1 MGYPWLLDTNEP
13 WPAAEWLERRFE
25 GELKDLEEALRG
37 AARGSLAAA
46 RQYLSTWETLTSGM
60 LNLVREARPDAIS
73 VDEEGRISLIQLKEC
88 TRDVLLATA
97 PIAPFSPWVS
107 LVGLRRGMVLR
118 LLAELRAGVP
128 GAMPLIPPPVKGEP
142 WARPDEM
149 RMALYLCETALTQRS
164 EYAKTLA
171 PLRRVLHLFELE
183 RTEFARL
190 FGVSRQAVEQWEERG
205 VPSER
210 WAKLTTILAVGELLA
225 RKLHP
230 HVLPGVARTKAEAYG
245 GRTMLELIAA
255 DQHEWLLNDVRESFD
270 WAATA

>member
-46 RQYLSTWETLTSGM
+46 RQYLSTWETLTSGT
-60 LNLVREARPDAIS
+60 LNLVREARPDAII

-88 TRDVLLATA
+88 TRDVLMATA

-107 LVGLRRGMVLR
+107 LLGLRRGLVLR
-118 LLAELRAGVP
+118 LLAEVRAAVP

-142 WARPDEM
+142 WASPDEM
-149 RMALYLCETALTQRS
+149 RMALHLCETALTQRS

-171 PLRRVLHLFELE
+171 PLTRVMQLFELE

-225 RKLHP
+225 RKLRP
-230 HVLPGVARTKAEAYG
+230 NALPGVARTKAGAYG
-245 GRTMLELIAA
+245 GRTILELIAG